1 MEGGAPRLVYNADDG
16 SVIVEAAGPVI
27 TVEGIVGEL
36 LFERLTTEG
45 EMAAPLWMSQQEA
58 RVLANLG
65 VFLMINPGAGAL
77 AAMWLIATYAVV
89 FGVLLT
95 LLAFRVRSLAAT
107 VATAASR

>member
-45 EMAAPLWMSQQEA
+45 EMAGPLWMSQQEA
-58 RVLANLG
+58 RVLAN
-65 VFLMINPGAGAL
+65 MIGYILKQIDGGQLQIRPESDATLRDLHPRAEAL
-77 AAMWLIATYAVV
+77 AKALES
-89 FGVLLT
+89 GDG
-95 LLAFRVRSLAAT
+95 
-107 VATAASR
+107 